1 MILYGWAL
9 SSLAY
14 PDPLP
19 IAAREKGLVDW
30 HWAVYSCLV
39 SKWLTVVQLV
49 SLNIFRHVNWGGGE
63 LGHFNQRIY
72 NNYKGRVLKQDCY
85 NKINKLRWNTS
96 LMMKNPRTFSLER
109 FKVKI
114 QSYLIYN
121 TQGVVDPSKDQ
132 CLLAIQTK
140 FQLQT
145 YQQYLHTVVC
155 IEFTFKITKIYIWF

>member
-1 MILYGWAL
+1 
-9 SSLAY
+9 
-14 PDPLP
+14 
-19 IAAREKGLVDW
+19 
-30 HWAVYSCLV
+30 
-39 SKWLTVVQLV
+39 
-49 SLNIFRHVNWGGGE
+49 
-63 LGHFNQRIY
+63 
-72 NNYKGRVLKQDCY
+72 
-85 NKINKLRWNTS
+85 
-96 LMMKNPRTFSLER
+96 MMKNPRTFSLER

-155 IEFTFKITKIYIWF
+155 IEFTFKITKIYI

>member
-1 MILYGWAL
+1 M
-9 SSLAY
+9 
-14 PDPLP
+14 
-19 IAAREKGLVDW
+19 
-30 HWAVYSCLV
+30 
-39 SKWLTVVQLV
+39 
-49 SLNIFRHVNWGGGE
+49 
-63 LGHFNQRIY
+63 
-72 NNYKGRVLKQDCY
+72 KQDCY

-114 QSYLIYN
+114 AILSDIYN

-140 FQLQT
+140 SQLQT

-155 IEFTFKITKIYIWF
+155 IEFTFKITKIYI